1 MKRSLVAVATAGL
14 AVAGSLALWLA
25 RSLEPVSEA
34 GAAAIVFEVAPG
46 DGLARVAANL
56 ERAGLVRD
64 ARVAAG
70 VARLR
75 GFSTRLH
82 AGEFALSP
90 SLPPLD
96 LFRHIASG
104 QVVTYPVVVPEGFS
118 AAAIAARL
126 ESAGLVDVASFSALT
141 RDAVFVRELG
151 LPGPTLEGYL
161 FPETYRF
168 PRRPDPRE
176 VARAM
181 VAQFFAAFG
190 PLAPAA
196 ERRGL
201 TMHEV
206 VTLASIVEKETG
218 VPEERALI
226 ASVFANRLARRMRLE
241 SDPTV
246 IFGID
251 AFDGNLR
258 RRHLEDAGNAYN
270 TYQIQGLPPGPIASP
285 GSEALRAVVEPA
297 QSDYLYFVSQNDGS
311 HVFSRT
317 YREHRA
323 AVNRYQRRRAAP

>member
-1 MKRSLVAVATAGL
+1 MKRALLAVVGVGL
-14 AVAGSLALWLA
+14 ALAGSLAVWIT
-25 RSLEPVSEA
+25 RSLEPVAEP

-46 DGLARVAANL
+46 YGLSRVAARL

-90 SLPPLD
+90 SMSPLE
-96 LFRHIASG
+96 LFQQIASG
-104 QVVTYPVVVPEGFS
+104 QVVTYPVVVPEGYDVAS
-118 AAAIAARL
+118 IALRL
-126 ESAGLVDVASFSALT
+126 ESAGLVDAASFTALT
-141 RDAVFVRELG
+141 RDAALVRELG

-181 VAQFFAAFG
+181 VAQFFAAWT

-201 TMHEV
+201 TLHEV

-218 VPEERALI
+218 VPEERPLI
-226 ASVFANRLARRMRLE
+226 ASVFANRLARSMRLE

-246 IFGID
+246 IYGIEV
-251 AFDGNLR
+251 FDGNLR
-258 RRHLEDAGNAYN
+258 RRHLEDTGNVYN
-270 TYQIQGLPPGPIASP
+270 TYQIKGLPPGPIASP
-285 GSEALRAVVEPA
+285 GAAALRAVVEPA
-297 QSDYLYFVSQNDGS
+297 KSDYLYFVSQNDGS

-317 YREHRA
+317 YREHLA
-323 AVNRYQRRRAAP
+323 AVNRYQRRRASP

>member
-1 MKRSLVAVATAGL
+1 MKRALLAVVLVGL
-14 AVAGSLALWLA
+14 AIAASLALWLA
-25 RSLEPVSEA
+25 RSLEPVAEP
-34 GAAAIVFEVAPG
+34 GAAEIVFEVAPG
-46 DGLARVAANL
+46 DGLSRIAARL

-70 VARLR
+70 IARLR

-90 SLPPLD
+90 SMRPLE
-96 LFRHIASG
+96 LFQHIASG
-104 QVVTYPVVVPEGFS
+104 KVVTYPVVVPEGFD
-118 AAAIAARL
+118 AGAIAARL
-126 ESAGLVDVASFSALT
+126 EAAGLVDAAAFTALT
-141 RDAVFVRELG
+141 RDAEFTRELG

-181 VAQFFAAFG
+181 VAQFLAAWA

-218 VPEERALI
+218 APAERPLI

-246 IFGID
+246 IYGIEG
-251 AFDGNLR
+251 FDGNLK

-270 TYQIQGLPPGPIASP
+270 TYRIPGLPPGPIASP
-285 GSEALRAVVEPA
+285 GAAALRAVVEPA
-297 QSDYLYFVSQNDGS
+297 ESDYLYFVSQNDGT
-311 HVFSRT
+311 HVFSRS

-323 AVNRYQRRRAAP
+323 AVDRYQRRRASR